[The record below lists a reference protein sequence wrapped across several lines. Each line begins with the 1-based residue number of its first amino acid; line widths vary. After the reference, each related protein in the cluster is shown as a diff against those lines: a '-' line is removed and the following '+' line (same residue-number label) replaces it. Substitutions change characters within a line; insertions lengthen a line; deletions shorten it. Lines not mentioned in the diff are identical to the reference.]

1 MALLRSVLEGRTG
14 LCESDRNPVDWN
26 RCIHE
31 LSVKELDYQW
41 QRA

>member
-26 RCIHE
+26 GIGIGR
-31 LSVKELDYQW
+31 LPVPG
-41 QRA
+41 RPVG